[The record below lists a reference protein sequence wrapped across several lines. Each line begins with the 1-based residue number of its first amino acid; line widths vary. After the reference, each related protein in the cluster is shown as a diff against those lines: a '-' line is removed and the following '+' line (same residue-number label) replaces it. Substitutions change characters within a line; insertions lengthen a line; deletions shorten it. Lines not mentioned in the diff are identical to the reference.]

1 MQLDLQLISSVASM
15 GRVFD
20 LGQPLYV
27 GMPRHPNHPP
37 FSFSLTKEHGEIM
50 YPDGISAAGEIFTTG
65 GHVGTHIDGLG
76 HVSKDGKLYQ
86 DLEVAALQSYSTGIS
101 DVGIDITPP
110 IIRRGVL
117 LDVPALSG
125 REVLDAS
132 EPVTAEDLERAAENQ
147 NIEINEGDVVLI
159 RTGWIRYFSDS
170 KKYVAF
176 DVGEPGP
183 DDSAGWWLAEKKVS
197 YAGADTLAFEQTPAP
212 SLPVHVIL
220 LVENGI
226 QIMEVLNLEEL
237 AEAQVYEFLFIAL
250 PLKIRNATGSPI
262 RPIAI
267 G

>member
-1 MQLDLQLISSVASM
+1 
-15 GRVFD
+15 
-20 LGQPLYV
+20 
-27 GMPRHPNHPP
+27 
-37 FSFSLTKEHGEIM
+37 M
-50 YPDGISAAGEIFTTG
+50 YAEGTSAAGEIFTTG

-76 HVSKDGKLYQ
+76 HISKSGKLFQ

-101 DVGIDITPP
+101 EVGIDVTPP

-125 REVLDAS
+125 REVLEAS
-132 EPVTAEDLERAAENQ
+132 EPVTAEDLERAADNQ
-147 NIEINEGDVVLI
+147 NTEINVGDVVLV

-170 KKYVAF
+170 MKYVAF
-176 DVGEPGP
+176 DTGEPGP
-183 DDSAGWWLAEKKVS
+183 DDSAGWWLAGKKVS
-197 YAGADTLAFEQTPAP
+197 YVGADTLAFEQTPAP

-220 LVENGI
+220 LVESGI

-237 AEAQVYEFLFIAL
+237 AEARVYEFLFIAL

-267 G
+267 A

>member
-1 MQLDLQLISSVASM
+1 
-15 GRVFD
+15 
-20 LGQPLYV
+20 
-27 GMPRHPNHPP
+27 
-37 FSFSLTKEHGEIM
+37 M
-50 YPDGISAAGEIFTTG
+50 YPEGTSAAGEIFTTG

-76 HVSKDGKLYQ
+76 HISKSGKLFQ

-101 DVGIDITPP
+101 EVGIDVTPP

-125 REVLDAS
+125 REVLEAS

-147 NIEINEGDVVLI
+147 NIEISEGDVVLV
-159 RTGWIRYFSDS
+159 RTGWIRYFSDNV
-170 KKYVAF
+170 KYVAF
-176 DVGEPGP
+176 DIGEPGP
-183 DDSAGWWLAEKKVS
+183 DDSAGRWLAEKKVS
-197 YAGADTLAFEQTPAP
+197 YVGADTLAFEQTPAP

-237 AEAQVYEFLFIAL
+237 AKARVYEFLFIAL

-267 G
+267 A

>member
-1 MQLDLQLISSVASM
+1 MQVDLQVISSVAST

-20 LGQPLYV
+20 LGQPLFV

-37 FSFSLTKEHGEIM
+37 FSFSLTKAHGEIM
-50 YPDGISAAGEIFTTG
+50 YAEGTSAAGEIFTTG

-76 HVSKDGKLYQ
+76 HISKSGKLFQ

-101 DVGIDITPP
+101 EVGIDVTPP

-125 REVLDAS
+125 REVLEAS
-132 EPVTAEDLERAAENQ
+132 EPVTAEDLERAADNQ
-147 NIEINEGDVVLI
+147 NTEINVGDVVLV

-170 KKYVAF
+170 MKYVAF
-176 DVGEPGP
+176 DIGEPGP
-183 DDSAGWWLAEKKVS
+183 DDSAGSWLAGKKVS
-197 YAGADTLAFEQTPAP
+197 YVGADTLAFEQTPAP

-220 LVENGI
+220 LVESGI

-237 AEAQVYEFLFIAL
+237 AEARVYEFLFIAL

-267 G
+267 A